1 MRASWFGATQGA
13 QLVLIGSGGIDVC
26 VRVAKQIGA
35 YQRPGVRMFVDATPR
50 LDVYKALGAKHGVL
64 RTFTWTRWDNVVGLL
79 RFPTQM
85 FTFGA
90 LPTPSSAGDS
100 FQQGATLVVARDGLV
115 RFRLLEEAP
124 GYPRLNHASLNRAI
138 AGAVENVFVADS
150 LRGAASSALKMA
162 ASAVL
167 GALVAVAVT
176 LAVR

>member
-1 MRASWFGATQGA
+1 
-13 QLVLIGSGGIDVC
+13 

-35 YQRPGVRMFVDATPR
+35 YQSPGVRMFVDATPS

-79 RFPTQM
+79 RFPAQM
-85 FTFGA
+85 FSFGA
-90 LPTPSSAGDS
+90 LPTKSSAGDS
-100 FQQGATLVVARDGLV
+100 FQQGATLVVASDGLV

-138 AGAVENVFVADS
+138 AGSVENVFVTDS
-150 LRGAASSALKMA
+150 LHRAASSALKMT

-167 GALVAVAVT
+167 GAFVAVAIMF
-176 LAVR
+176 AVQRCR